1 MAKPDQKIATLG
13 EKLSSL
19 EPPHCSKMPFILL
32 LSVAIG
38 LLSAFAA
45 NNPIIGFAA
54 FFLCAAILALLA
66 ARIRSRQHLL
76 IRFDRHGFM
85 SGLKLSKKTAVF
97 DGSNIYH
104 FGLDNKIGPVPL
116 GALVSALRSEGYRI
130 VCFFDANIYHTL
142 HENRAFQ
149 KDSQGFSIR
158 ILQNIFELKPD
169 EIYIVPTGYQADG
182 FVIESLAHLPI
193 SFAVTNDR
201 FRDYEKAYEFLAADN
216 QWRKGVEIQGR
227 QLNLYQHK
235 FKNPLVVKE

>member
-19 EPPHCSKMPFILL
+19 EPPQRSKIPVILL

-38 LLSAFAA
+38 LL
-45 NNPIIGFAA
+45 AA
-54 FFLCAAILALLA
+54 FVANSPMIGLGGFSLCAAILALLA
-66 ARIRSRQHLL
+66 ASIRNQQHLL

-85 SGLKLSKKTAVF
+85 SGLKLSQKTAVF

-104 FGLDNKIGPVPL
+104 FGLANKIGAVPL

-130 VCFFDANIYHTL
+130 VCFFDANIYFTL
-142 HENRAFQ
+142 RENHAFQ
-149 KDSQGFSIR
+149 KDGRRFSIR
-158 ILQNIFELKPD
+158 ILQNVFELNPD
-169 EIYIVPTGYQADG
+169 EIYIVPTSYQADG

-201 FRDYEKAYEFLAADN
+201 FRDYEKEYGFLAADN
-216 QWRKGVEIQGR
+216 QWRKGVKIQGR

-235 FKNPLVVKE
+235 FKNPLVVK